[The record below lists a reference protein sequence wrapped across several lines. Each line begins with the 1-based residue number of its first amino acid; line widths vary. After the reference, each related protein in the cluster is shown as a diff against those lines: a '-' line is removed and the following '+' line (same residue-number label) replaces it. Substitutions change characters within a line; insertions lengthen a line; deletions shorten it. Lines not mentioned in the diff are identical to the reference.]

1 MRLRYA
7 LVGALLSILVIVP
20 IPQAQAQDY
29 PYGDGLKFG
38 DLREWFG
45 EHFPGETELRNAI
58 FRVGSCTTDDCWLTH
73 GKVLLAMERVDD
85 DGAGAQVAMGRVFF
99 ESRSGWHVT
108 SEQLKGWI
116 DDWLAW
122 HVEQVDEAAAAD
134 DAAAAADDAAAAA
147 AAAAAIEAAI
157 EAALDALAADTT
169 ELPPWPEPT
178 RTGETF
184 QSHTLTC
191 SNELAESCK
200 YDTSQTTTCHVMSD
214 GFIECE

>member
-7 LVGALLSILVIVP
+7 LVGALLSILVVVP
-20 IPQAQAQDY
+20 MAQAQAQDY

-38 DLREWFG
+38 DLREWFR
-45 EHFPGETELRNAI
+45 EHFPGETHLRNAM
-58 FRVGSCTTDDCWLTH
+58 FRVGPCTTDDCWLTQ
-73 GKVLLAMERVDD
+73 GKVLLAMESVDD
-85 DGAGAQVAMGRVFF
+85 DGAGAQVAMGKVFF

-134 DAAAAADDAAAAA
+134 EAAAEDEAAAV
-147 AAAAAIEAAI
+147 I

-169 ELPPWPEPT
+169 ERPPWPEPT

-191 SNELAESCK
+191 SNEFAESCT
-200 YDTSQTTTCHVMSD
+200 YDTSETTTCHVMSD